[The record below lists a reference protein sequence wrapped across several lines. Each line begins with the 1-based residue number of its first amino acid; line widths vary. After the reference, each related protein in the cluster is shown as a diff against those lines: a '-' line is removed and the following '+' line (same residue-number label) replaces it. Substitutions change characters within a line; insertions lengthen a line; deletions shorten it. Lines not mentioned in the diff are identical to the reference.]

1 MPKAY
6 SHKMN
11 IKKVIPI
18 LEWLPNYNISFF
30 KGDLVAG
37 ITVGIILIP
46 QGIAYAL
53 IAGLPPIYGLYCALV
68 PQVMYTIF
76 GSSRQVA
83 IGPVAM
89 DSLIVA
95 TGVSTL
101 ALAGSESYI
110 SIAILLALMV
120 GAIQFILG
128 VFSLGF
134 IVNFLSKPVITGF
147 TSAVA
152 LIIGLNQ
159 FRNLLGV
166 DFIQSDQIQYVI
178 EDIWLQIASFNHH
191 TTIIGL
197 FSVLIIIIFRKIN
210 KKIPNALIVVVI
222 GILIMKYFGNSL
234 SDVSI
239 VKDIP
244 SGLPLFGIPDFDVD
258 QIKELFP
265 IALTLVMVGYLET
278 ISIGKSLEAKQ
289 DEYRIRPNQELIALG
304 LSNMVGSL
312 FKAYPSTSSFS
323 RSAIN
328 QESGAKT
335 GMAALISVVMVM
347 VTLLFLTPLFYHLP
361 KTVLAAIIIVAVFNL
376 INIKEGHFLWK
387 ANKLDFWLMISTFL
401 ATLLLGIE
409 FGIVVGVGLSLIV
422 LIFRTSRPYIAEL
435 GKVPDSNFYR
445 NKNRFEEVILEDD
458 ILVFRFDAQLFYANA
473 NYFRDNL
480 DEMASKKGKAL
491 KLIVLDA
498 ESINRVD
505 STGLE
510 MLKERIKFYK
520 KKDVVFYFAGV
531 KGPVR
536 DDLFRSGVLQIID
549 INHFFMRV
557 NQAVKYYKTGDRK
570 HQEKYAKYIHQAY
583 K

>member
-1 MPKAY
+1 
-6 SHKMN
+6 MN
-11 IKKVIPI
+11 IKKLIPI
-18 LEWLPNYNISFF
+18 LEWLPNYNTSLF

-68 PQVMYTIF
+68 PQIMYAVF

-120 GAIQFILG
+120 GSIQFIMG

-147 TSAVA
+147 SSAVA
-152 LIIGLNQ
+152 LIIGFNQ
-159 FRNLLGV
+159 FRNLFGV
-166 DFIQSDQIQYVI
+166 DFVQSDQLQVII
-178 EDIWLQIASFNHH
+178 EDIWHHISNYNHH

-197 FSVLIIIIFRKIN
+197 LSALIVIIFRKIN

-222 GILIMKYFGNSL
+222 GIVIMKFFGKSF

-244 SGLPLFGIPDFDVD
+244 SGLPNFGVPDLDFE
-258 QIKELFP
+258 QIKELLP

-278 ISIGKSLEAKQ
+278 ISIAKSLEAKQ

-304 LSNMVGSL
+304 LSNIAGSF

-335 GMAALISVVMVM
+335 GMAALVSVVMVLI
-347 VTLLFLTPLFYHLP
+347 TLLFLTPLFYHLP
-361 KTVLAAIIIVAVFNL
+361 KSVLAAIIIVAVFGL
-376 INIKEGHFLWK
+376 VNIKEAKFLWK
-387 ANKLDFWLMISTFL
+387 ANNLDFWLMLITFL
-401 ATLLLGIE
+401 ATLLLGIKY
-409 FGIVVGVGLSLIV
+409 GIIIGVGLSLII
-422 LIFRTSRPYIAEL
+422 LIFRTSRPYVAEL

-445 NKNRFEEVILEDD
+445 NKNRFEEVIIEKD
-458 ILVFRFDAQLFYANA
+458 ILVFRFDAQLFYANS
-473 NYFRDNL
+473 NYFRDRL
-480 DEMASKKGKAL
+480 DEMIDQKGNAL

-510 MLKERIKFYK
+510 MLKERVKFFQK
-520 KKDVVFYFAGV
+520 KGINFYFAGV

-536 DDLFRSGVLQIID
+536 DDLFRSGILDIID
-549 INHFFMRV
+549 IKHFFMRV
-557 NQAVKYYKTGDRK
+557 NQAVKFYKTGDRT
-570 HQEKYAKYIHQAY
+570 HQEKYAKYIHQAN
-583 K
+583 

>member
-1 MPKAY
+1 
-6 SHKMN
+6 MN
-11 IKKVIPI
+11 IKKIIPI
-18 LEWLPNYNISFF
+18 LEWLPNYKASFF
-30 KGDLVAG
+30 KGDLIAG

-53 IAGLPPIYGLYCALV
+53 IAGLPPIYGLYCALI
-68 PQVMYTIF
+68 PQVMYAVF

-101 ALAGSESYI
+101 ALAGSDSYI

-120 GAIQFILG
+120 GSIQFLMG
-128 VFSLGF
+128 VFNLGF

-152 LIIGLNQ
+152 LIIGFNQ
-159 FRNLLGV
+159 FRNLFGV
-166 DFIQSDQIQYVI
+166 DFIQSDQIQDVLQ
-178 EDIWLQIASFNHH
+178 DIFYQIKDYNIQ
-191 TTIIGL
+191 TTVIGL
-197 FSVLIIIIFRKIN
+197 ISVIFIIVFRKIN

-222 GILIMKYFGNSL
+222 GILIMKYFGTSFNE
-234 SDVSI
+234 VAI

-244 SGLPLFGIPDFDVD
+244 SGLPKFGIPEFDFSL
-258 QIKELFP
+258 IRELLP
-265 IALTLVMVGYLET
+265 IAFTLVMVGYLET

-289 DEYRIRPNQELIALG
+289 DVYRIRPNQELIALG
-304 LSNMVGSL
+304 LSNIVGSL
-312 FKAYPSTSSFS
+312 FKAYPTTSSFS

-335 GMAALISVVMVM
+335 GMAALVSVVMV
-347 VTLLFLTPLFYHLP
+347 VITLLFLTPLFYHLP
-361 KTVLAAIIIVAVFNL
+361 KTVLAAIIIVAVFGLVNF
-376 INIKEGHFLWK
+376 KEAAFLWK
-387 ANKLDFWLMISTFL
+387 ANHLDFWLMLATFL
-401 ATLLLGIE
+401 ATLFLGIE
-409 FGIVVGVGLSLIV
+409 FGIIVGVGLSLIV
-422 LIFRTSRPYIAEL
+422 LIFRTSRPYITEL
-435 GKVPDSNFYR
+435 GKVPNSNFYR

-458 ILVFRFDAQLFYANA
+458 ILIFRFDAQIFYANSS
-473 NYFRDNL
+473 YFRDNL
-480 DEMASKKGKAL
+480 DEMVLKKGTAL

-505 STGLE
+505 STGVE

-520 KKDVVFYFAGV
+520 KKGIIFYLAGV

-536 DDLFRSGVLQIID
+536 DDLFRSGILSIIN
-549 INHFFMRV
+549 INHFFMRA
-557 NQAVKYYKTGDRK
+557 NAAVLFYKTGNREQ
-570 HQEKYAKYIHQAY
+570 QEKYSKYIHQAY

>member
-1 MPKAY
+1 
-6 SHKMN
+6 MN
-11 IKKVIPI
+11 IKKLIPI
-18 LEWLPNYNISFF
+18 LEWLPNYNTSLF
-30 KGDLVAG
+30 KGDLFAG

-68 PQVMYTIF
+68 PQVMYAIF

-101 ALAGSESYI
+101 ALVGTESYI

-120 GAIQFILG
+120 GTIQLIMGIFN
-128 VFSLGF
+128 LGF

-152 LIIGLNQ
+152 LIIGFNQ
-159 FRNLLGV
+159 FRNLLGL
-166 DFIQSDQIQYVI
+166 DFAQSDQIQI
-178 EDIWLQIASFNHH
+178 ILQGIWFELGNFNYH

-197 FSVLIIIIFRKIN
+197 ISMIIIIIARRIN
-210 KKIPNALIVVVI
+210 KKIPNALIVV
-222 GILIMKYFGNSL
+222 ILGVLLMKYFGNIFIN
-234 SDVSI
+234 VSI

-244 SGLPLFGIPDFDVD
+244 SGLPKFGIPEFDLD
-258 QIKELFP
+258 LIRNLLP

-304 LSNMVGSL
+304 ISNMVGSL
-312 FKAYPSTSSFS
+312 FKAYPSASSFS

-328 QESGAKT
+328 YESGAKT
-335 GMAALISVVMVM
+335 GMAALISVVMVLI
-347 VTLLFLTPLFYHLP
+347 TLLFLMPLFYYLP
-361 KTVLAAIIIVAVFNL
+361 KTVLSAIIIVAVFGLVNF
-376 INIKEGHFLWK
+376 KEANFLWK
-387 ANKLDFWLMISTFL
+387 ANQLDFCLML
-401 ATLLLGIE
+401 ATFIATLFLGIE
-409 FGIVVGVGLSLIV
+409 FGITIGVGLSLVV
-422 LIFRTSRPYIAEL
+422 LIFRTSRPYVVEL
-435 GKVPDSNFYR
+435 GKVPNSNFYK
-445 NKNRFEEVILEDD
+445 NKERFEEVILDEDV
-458 ILVFRFDAQLFYANA
+458 LVFRFDAQLFYANA
-473 NYFRDNL
+473 SYFRDRL
-480 DEMASKKGKAL
+480 EQMMDRKGSAL

-505 STGLE
+505 STGVE
-510 MLKERIKFYK
+510 MLKERILFCQKKGIIFYL
-520 KKDVVFYFAGV
+520 AGV

-536 DDLFRSGVLQIID
+536 DDLFRSGILEIIGLD
-549 INHFFMRV
+549 HFFMRA
-557 NQAVKYYKTGDRK
+557 NQAVRFYKTGDK
-570 HQEKYAKYIHQAY
+570 VKQEKYAKYIHQAY

>member
-1 MPKAY
+1 
-6 SHKMN
+6 MN
-11 IKKVIPI
+11 IKKIIPI
-18 LEWLPNYNISFF
+18 LEWLPQYNTSLF
-30 KGDLVAG
+30 KGDVLAG

-68 PQVMYTIF
+68 PQVMYVIF

-101 ALAGSESYI
+101 ALAGSDSYI

-120 GAIQFILG
+120 GTIQFIMG
-128 VFSLGF
+128 VFRLGF

-147 TSAVA
+147 SSAIA
-152 LIIGLNQ
+152 LIIGCNQ

-178 EDIWLQIASFNHH
+178 EDVLLQITNYNFH
-191 TTIIGL
+191 TTIIG
-197 FSVLIIIIFRKIN
+197 FSSVAIIVIFRKIN
-210 KKIPNALIVVVI
+210 IKIPNALIVVVL
-222 GILIMKYFGNSL
+222 GILIMKYFGKSFN
-234 SDVSI
+234 DVSI
-239 VKDIP
+239 IKEIP
-244 SGLPLFGIPDFDVD
+244 SGLPSFGIPDVDLD
-258 QIKELFP
+258 QIRELLP
-265 IALTLVMVGYLET
+265 IAFTLVMVGYLET

-289 DEYRIRPNQELIALG
+289 DEYLVRPNQELIALG
-304 LSNMVGSL
+304 LSNIVGSL

-335 GMAALISVVMVM
+335 GMAALISVLMVIL
-347 VTLLFLTPLFYHLP
+347 TLLFLTPLFYYLP
-361 KTVLAAIIIVAVFNL
+361 KTVLAAIIIVAVFGLVNF
-376 INIKEGHFLWK
+376 KEAIFLWK
-387 ANKLDFWLMISTFL
+387 ANHLDFWLLLATFL

-409 FGIVVGVGLSLIV
+409 FGIIVGVGLSLIV
-422 LIFRTSRPYIAEL
+422 LIFRTSRPYVAEL
-435 GKVPDSNFYR
+435 GKVPNSNFYR
-445 NKNRFEEVILEDD
+445 NKNRFEEVIIESD
-458 ILVFRFDAQLFYANA
+458 ILIFRFDAQLFYANSS
-473 NYFRDNL
+473 YFRAKL
-480 DEMASKKGKAL
+480 AKMVHKKGTAL

-498 ESINRVD
+498 ESVNRVD
-505 STGLE
+505 STGVE
-510 MLKERIKFYK
+510 MLKERIKYYQK
-520 KKDVVFYFAGV
+520 KGITFFFVGV

-536 DDLFRSGVLQIID
+536 DDLFRSGILSIIE

-557 NQAVKYYKTGDRK
+557 NDAVKFYKTGDRK
-570 HQEKYAKYIHQAY
+570 EQEKYAKYIHQAY
-583 K
+583 R

>member
-1 MPKAY
+1 MKAL
-6 SHKMN
+6 KRL
-11 IKKVIPI
+11 IPI
-18 LEWLPNYNISFF
+18 LDWLPNYKATQFR
-30 KGDLVAG
+30 GDFIAG

-68 PQVMYTIF
+68 PQIIYAIF

-101 ALAGSESYI
+101 ALTGSDSYI
-110 SIAILLALMV
+110 AITILLALIV
-120 GAIQFILG
+120 GAIQFLLG
-128 VFSLGF
+128 VFQLGF
-134 IVNFLSKPVITGF
+134 VVNFLSKPVITGF

-152 LIIGLNQ
+152 LTIGINQ

-166 DFIQSDQIQYVI
+166 DFIQSDQIQYVL
-178 EDIWLQIASFNHH
+178 EDIWYNIIDYNSH
-191 TTIIGL
+191 TAIIGL
-197 FSVLIIIIFRKIN
+197 ISVLIIIVLKRIN
-210 KKIPNALIVVVI
+210 KRIPNALIVVVF
-222 GILIMKYFGNSL
+222 GILMMRYFG
-234 SDVSI
+234 SDFDDVDI

-244 SGLPLFGIPDFDVD
+244 SGLPGFSVPELDFGLIR
-258 QIKELFP
+258 ELLP

-278 ISIGKSLEAKQ
+278 ITIGKSLEAKQ

-328 QESGAKT
+328 QESGGTT
-335 GMAALISVVMVM
+335 GMSSLISAAMVL

-361 KTVLAAIIIVAVFNL
+361 KTVLAAIIIVAVFGLVNF
-376 INIKEGHFLWK
+376 KEAIFLWK
-387 ANKLDFWLMISTFL
+387 ANNLDFWLLIATFVSTLIF
-401 ATLLLGIE
+401 GIE
-409 FGIVVGVGLSLIV
+409 YGIVIGVGLSLII
-422 LIFRTSRPYIAEL
+422 LIFRTSRPYIVEL
-435 GKVPDSNFYR
+435 GKVPNSNFYR
-445 NKNRFEEVILEDD
+445 NKERFSDVIIEDEV
-458 ILVFRFDAQLFYANA
+458 LVFRFDAQLFYANSS
-473 NYFRDNL
+473 YFRDNL
-480 DEMASKKGKAL
+480 DELASAKGDEL

-498 ESINRVD
+498 ESINRID

-510 MLKERIKFYK
+510 TLKERIRYYQKRG
-520 KKDVVFYFAGV
+520 VLFYFAGV

-536 DDLFRSGVLQIID
+536 DSLFRGKILEIID

-557 NQAVKYYKTGDRK
+557 NGAVNFYKTGDRENQK
-570 HQEKYAKYIHQAY
+570 KYANYIHQAY
-583 K
+583 E

>member
-1 MPKAY
+1 
-6 SHKMN
+6 MN

-18 LEWLPNYNISFF
+18 LEWLPNYNKSLF

-68 PQVMYTIF
+68 PQVMYAIF

-101 ALAGSESYI
+101 ALAGSDSYI
-110 SIAILLALMV
+110 SIAILLALLV
-120 GAIQFILG
+120 GTIQFIMG
-128 VFSLGF
+128 IFSLGF

-166 DFIQSDQIQYVI
+166 DFIQSDQIHI
-178 EDIWLQIASFNHH
+178 LLEDIWLQYSDFNLH

-197 FSVLIIIIFRKIN
+197 ISVTIIVFFRRIN
-210 KKIPNALIVVVI
+210 KKIPTALIVVVF
-222 GILIMKYFGNSL
+222 GILTMKFFGELMYN
-234 SDVSI
+234 VSI
-239 VKDIP
+239 IKNIP
-244 SGLPLFGIPDFDVD
+244 SGLPNFEIPTFDLE
-258 QIKELFP
+258 QIRELLP

-289 DEYRIRPNQELIALG
+289 DEYRVRPNQELIALG
-304 LSNMVGSL
+304 LANMVGSL

-335 GMAALISVVMVM
+335 GMAALISVVMV
-347 VTLLFLTPLFYHLP
+347 VITLLFLTPLFYYLP
-361 KTVLAAIIIVAVFNL
+361 KTVLAAIIIVAVFGL
-376 INIKEGHFLWK
+376 INIKEAVFLWK
-387 ANKLDFWLMISTFL
+387 ANNLDFWLMIATFL
-401 ATLLLGIE
+401 STLIFGIE
-409 FGIVVGVGLSLIV
+409 YGIIVGVGLSLII
-422 LIFRTSRPYIAEL
+422 LIFRTSRPYFTEL
-435 GKVPDSNFYR
+435 GKVPDSDFYR
-445 NKNRFEEVILEDD
+445 NKNRFKEVIIEDD
-458 ILVFRFDAQLFYANA
+458 VLVFRFDAQLFYANSS
-473 NYFRDNL
+473 YFRDNL
-480 DEMASKKGKAL
+480 DAMAFKKGDKL

-498 ESINRVD
+498 ESINRID
-505 STGLE
+505 STGVE
-510 MLKERIKFYK
+510 MLKERVKFYK
-520 KKDVVFYFAGV
+520 KKNVAFYFAGV

-536 DDLFRSGVLQIID
+536 DSLFKGGLLEIID
-549 INHFFMRV
+549 LNHFFMRD
-557 NQAVKYYKTGDRK
+557 NDAVVYYKTGDRA

-583 K
+583 H

>member
-1 MPKAY
+1 
-6 SHKMN
+6 
-11 IKKVIPI
+11 
-18 LEWLPNYNISFF
+18 
-30 KGDLVAG
+30 
-37 ITVGIILIP
+37 
-46 QGIAYAL
+46 
-53 IAGLPPIYGLYCALV
+53 
-68 PQVMYTIF
+68 VMYAIF

-120 GAIQFILG
+120 GAIQFIMG

-159 FRNLLGV
+159 FRNLFGV
-166 DFIQSDQIQYVI
+166 DLVQSDQIQI
-178 EDIWLQIASFNHH
+178 ILEDIWLQINNFNFH
-191 TTIIGL
+191 TTGIGL
-197 FSVLIIIIFRKIN
+197 FSALLIILFRRTN
-210 KKIPNALIVVVI
+210 KKIPNALIVVVL
-222 GILIMKYFGNSL
+222 GILIMKFFDKSL
-234 SDVSI
+234 TDVAI

-244 SGLPLFGIPDFDVD
+244 SGLPKFGIPDFDL
-258 QIKELFP
+258 ELLRELLP

-304 LSNMVGSL
+304 ISNMVGSL
-312 FKAYPSTSSFS
+312 FKAYPSASSFS

-335 GMAALISVVMVM
+335 GMAALISVVMV
-347 VTLLFLTPLFYHLP
+347 VITLLFLMPLFYHLP
-361 KTVLAAIIIVAVFNL
+361 KTVLAAIIIVAVFGL
-376 INIKEGHFLWK
+376 INFKEARFLWR
-387 ANKLDFWLMISTFL
+387 ANKLDFWLMLVTFL

-409 FGIVVGVGLSLIV
+409 FGIITGVGLSLII
-422 LIFRTSRPYIAEL
+422 LIFRTSRPYVAVL
-435 GKVPDSNFYR
+435 GKVPNSNFYK
-445 NKNRFEEVILEDD
+445 NKERFEEVLIDDD
-458 ILVFRFDAQLFYANA
+458 ILVLRFDAQLFYANA
-473 NYFRDNL
+473 SYFRDQL
-480 DEMASKKGKAL
+480 EQMMDKKGNTL

-505 STGLE
+505 STGIE
-510 MLKERIKFYK
+510 MLKERIRFCQK
-520 KKDVVFYFAGV
+520 KGILFYFAGV

-536 DDLFRSGVLQIID
+536 DDLFRSGVLEIID
-549 INHFFMRV
+549 INHFFMRA
-557 NQAVKYYKTGDRK
+557 NQAVMFYKTGDRK
-570 HQEKYAKYIHQAY
+570 HQEKYAKYIHQSY
-583 K
+583 D